1 VRRSKL
7 LRIIGAV
14 LVVKL
19 LIWAL
24 VVVVL
29 RLKMRSAGDETSDEI
44 ALAAAANGIELRS
57 RAAAFRGGTAKAIL
71 GGLELDL
78 SEATLAPEGGRLEVE
93 TILGGAEILVPD
105 SWRIRFAP
113 TRTLLGGVEYP
124 HDLEALPSSD
134 EPELELALHAVLGG
148 IEVKQKA
155 PDAANGDATPLLR
168 TTDA

>member
-1 VRRSKL
+1 VRRAKL
-7 LRIIGAV
+7 LRIIGAI

-19 LIWAL
+19 LVWAL
-24 VVVVL
+24 VVVML

-78 SEATLAPEGGRLEVE
+78 REATLAPEGGRLEVE
-93 TILGGAEILVPD
+93 AILGGAEILVPEG
-105 SWRIRFAP
+105 WRIRFAP
-113 TRTLLGGVEYP
+113 PRTLLGGVDYP
-124 HDLEALPSSD
+124 NDGEAMPSSD

-155 PDAANGDATPLLR
+155 PDPAIGDGNPLLQAE
-168 TTDA
+168 DA